1 MNTKIILQALNE
13 SEALKSVN
21 KNAAKIYTNDTD
33 KVKEEII
40 DNKSKNGGKT
50 TVKTTKKDRKIQFPY
65 GKKPEVPS
73 NNKVAKTSDQNVV
86 KEGASCK
93 ELKEG
98 FEHINDVWSYLEDS
112 ENEEDLKK
120 RIGDIPSKF
129 GSFTYE
135 IINDGETARI
145 TNEYEEHGDYQS
157 DVVDID
163 FQGDDLNEC
172 NSKNLKEEYDNGTW
186 KKHQDAVENE
196 IDAAKEDMDADAFA
210 DFCDGIIN
218 YCQNCTGDLEQF

>member
-40 DNKSKNGGKT
+40 ENKSKDGGKT

-73 NNKVAKTSDQNVV
+73 DNKVAKTSDQNVV
-86 KEGASCK
+86 KEGANCETCK
-93 ELKEG
+93 ECGKA
-98 FEHINDVWSYLEDS
+98 VC
-112 ENEEDLKK
+112 
-120 RIGDIPSKF
+120 
-129 GSFTYE
+129 
-135 IINDGETARI
+135 
-145 TNEYEEHGDYQS
+145 
-157 DVVDID
+157 
-163 FQGDDLNEC
+163 EC
-172 NSKNLKEEYDNGTW
+172 NSKDLKEEYDSGTW
-186 KKHQDAVENE
+186 KKHQDAIENE